1 MPFAPIESI
10 CAERLML
17 RPVAERDLPDLLEIN
32 GDPEVT
38 RFLPYATW
46 QSLDDGAAW
55 LRRMETLGSTG
66 AGQQLVV
73 ARNEDGKV
81 IGTVLLFKFDEGSAR
96 VELGYVLGRQYW
108 KQGLM
113 REALEAVCAHA
124 FSAMAIRRM
133 EAEVNPMNHGSNAL
147 LQRVGFT
154 LEGTMRQRWVAKGVA
169 YDTNFYG
176 YLAEDWRSGMNA
188 GDRVERAS

>member
-1 MPFAPIESI
+1 MPFEPIDRI
-10 CAERLML
+10 DAERLAL

-32 GDPEVT
+32 GDSEVT
-38 RFLPYATW
+38 KFLPYATW
-46 QSLDDGAAW
+46 QSLEDGAAW
-55 LRRMETLGSTG
+55 LRRMETLGAGGT
-66 AGQQLVV
+66 GQQLV
-73 ARNEDGKV
+73 AERNDDGKV
-81 IGTVLLFKFDEGSAR
+81 IGTVLLFKYDEGSAR
-96 VELGYVLGRQYW
+96 VELGYALGRQYW

-124 FSAMAIRRM
+124 FTTMASRRM

-154 LEGTMRQRWVAKGVA
+154 LEGTMGQRWVAKGVA

-176 YLAEDWRSGMNA
+176 YLAEDWLAGRS
-188 GDRVERAS
+188 R

>member
-1 MPFAPIESI
+1 MPFQPMESVSSP
-10 CAERLML
+10 RLTL
-17 RPVAERDLPDLLEIN
+17 RPVGEGDLADLLEIN

-38 RFLPYATW
+38 KFLPYATW
-46 QSLDDGAAW
+46 QSLEDGAAW
-55 LRRMETLGSTG
+55 LKRMEALGATG
-66 AGQQLVV
+66 TGQQLVA

-81 IGTVLLFKFDEGSAR
+81 IGTVLLFKYDEGSAR

-113 REALEAVCAHA
+113 REALEAVCGHA
-124 FSAMAIRRM
+124 FSAMGIRRM
-133 EAEVNPMNHGSNAL
+133 EAEVNPMNHGSNGL

-154 LEGTMRQRWVAKGVA
+154 LEGTMRQRWVAKGVV

-176 YLAEDWRSGMNA
+176 YLAEDWEAR
-188 GDRVERAS
+188 RAR

>member
-1 MPFAPIESI
+1 MPFAPIDRVPS
-10 CAERLML
+10 ERLTL

-55 LRRMETLGSTG
+55 LKRMEVLGATG
-66 AGQQLVV
+66 TGQQLVAV
-73 ARNEDGKV
+73 RNDDAKV
-81 IGTVLLFKFDEGSAR
+81 VGTVLLFKYDEGSAR
-96 VELGYVLGRQYW
+96 VELGYVLGRPYW

-113 REALEAVCAHA
+113 REALEAACGHA

-133 EAEVNPMNHGSNAL
+133 EAEVNPMNHGSNGL

-154 LEGTMRQRWVAKGVA
+154 LEGTMRQRWVAKGVV

-176 YLAEDWRSGMNA
+176 YLAEDWEARRS
-188 GDRVERAS
+188 R

>member
-1 MPFAPIESI
+1 MAFQPIESVSSP
-10 CAERLML
+10 RLTL
-17 RPVAERDLPDLLEIN
+17 RAVAEGDLPDLLEIN

-38 RFLPYATW
+38 KFLPYATW
-46 QSLDDGAAW
+46 QSLEDGAAW
-55 LRRMETLGSTG
+55 LKRMEALGATG
-66 AGQQLVV
+66 TGQQLVA
-73 ARNEDGKV
+73 ARTGDDKV

-113 REALEAVCAHA
+113 REALEAVCGHA
-124 FSAMAIRRM
+124 FSAMGIRRM
-133 EAEVNPMNHGSNAL
+133 EAEVNPMNHGSNGL

-176 YLAEDWRSGMNA
+176 YLAEDWEAR
-188 GDRVERAS
+188 RLR

>member
-1 MPFAPIESI
+1 MPFVPIESI
-10 CAERLML
+10 CAERLAL

-96 VELGYVLGRQYW
+96 VELGYVLGRPYW

-113 REALEAVCAHA
+113 GEALEAVCAHA
-124 FSAMAIRRM
+124 FSAMGIRRM
-133 EAEVNPMNHGSNAL
+133 EAEVNPMNHGSNGL
-147 LQRVGFT
+147 LQRVGFS

-176 YLAEDWRSGMNA
+176 YLAEDWHARRPG
-188 GDRVERAS
+188 